1 MGGLSIVFYN
11 FLKKTCLIGVIVLK
25 YLQGVGKMNIGDKI
39 KKIRKN
45 KGLTQSQFSEIT
57 GIAINSI
64 SRYEKG
70 ERKPTTDIL
79 KKIADGLNVD
89 IKELF
94 DDEASFSNSFDKTEQ
109 SLINDFRSLNE
120 NGQTKVVE
128 YVKDLTENS
137 KYKKQ

>member
-1 MGGLSIVFYN
+1 
-11 FLKKTCLIGVIVLK
+11 
-25 YLQGVGKMNIGDKI
+25 MNIGDKI

-94 DDEASFSNSFDKTEQ
+94 DDETSFSNSFDKSEQ

-128 YVKDLTENS
+128 YVKDLTENP